1 VGGLELNQGY
11 QIQGMLKM
19 EKKAVQV
26 DFLSK
31 AGPYSHI
38 VEAGEFCFLSGML
51 PVDPGKN
58 IREMDDIKKATGVC
72 LDNIKRLL
80 EHTGSNLGKVVKVTV
95 FLREMSYFND
105 MNDVYKAYFPENP
118 PARTCV
124 AVKTI
129 PGGFPIEIEVV
140 ALR

>member
-1 VGGLELNQGY
+1 
-11 QIQGMLKM
+11 M
-19 EKKAVQV
+19 EKKAIQV

-38 VEAGEFCFLSGML
+38 VEAGDFYFLSGML
-51 PVDPGKN
+51 PVDLEKN
-58 IREMDDIKKATGVC
+58 IREMNDIKKATGLC
-72 LDNIKRLL
+72 LNNIKRAL
-80 EHTGSNLGKVVKVTV
+80 EHVGSNMGKVVKVTV
-95 FLREMSYFND
+95 FLRDMADFNA
-105 MNDVYKAYFPENP
+105 MNEIYRTYFPENP

-129 PGGFPIEIEVV
+129 PGDFPIEIEVV